1 MNLKQLNSTGRES
14 FRAYLGALKAG
25 EEPMVLP
32 EMILSDDSQFESTH
46 LVGEL
51 SLEEFPSRYA
61 MGAHLVS
68 LLSAY
73 DLSEL
78 SGMDGLWDWVSLA
91 WIDQLTKG
99 KLDDEV
105 NYIISGE
112 YNRRYRH
119 AVYFSWWLVYK
130 YGSEAEFL
138 LCKPPNT
145 RGDLLEQLTSVQYL
159 PNCHSFI
166 SAGRALYWD
175 DDTKALKRGAGG
187 KGAGSPRRFMAWIAQ
202 IELNYDLFEIGTQT
216 LIEMLPAE
224 FDRFKPV

>member
-99 KLDDEV
+99 KVDDEV

-112 YNRRYRH
+112 YNRRTVTRSTSHGGWYTSME
-119 AVYFSWWLVYK
+119 VKQSFSFA
-130 YGSEAEFL
+130 SHQI
-138 LCKPPNT
+138 
-145 RGDLLEQLTSVQYL
+145 LEG
-159 PNCHSFI
+159 I
-166 SAGRALYWD
+166 S
-175 DDTKALKRGAGG
+175 
-187 KGAGSPRRFMAWIAQ
+187 
-202 IELNYDLFEIGTQT
+202 
-216 LIEMLPAE
+216 
-224 FDRFKPV
+224 